1 MATIESIF
9 LSLIQKQKKV
19 YLPDLGLFTVEHIGA
34 TIHPVSHE
42 MTPPHSALTFSTK
55 NSGDVNQFI
64 DEIAKENNWTRTES
78 LEKATQFISILKN
91 TLSNTKS
98 FTIVDIC
105 TVKDD
110 GSDNFK
116 IQLSEGVVIDKNDIG
131 LMDIQ
136 TSRITETQKGV
147 EAPIIPTITESKT
160 ETVNKE
166 TKVMEDQ
173 INPVEKTPEVTPEN
187 PIQTKKSKKGIWIV
201 LILLFIIAISV
212 VGYLFKDNVMGLVG
226 CNTQSKADTVSTTTT
241 DTIAE
246 IAPAISED
254 TTTVATETEE
264 AVEKVQPETETPV
277 VEKAI
282 VENAPK
288 KKVSIGEKADLS
300 VIVYAPKNGNK
311 YYVIAMSFKD
321 LNNASK
327 GVKQLK
333 RKGYNPVV
341 IDKNEQGL
349 YRVAYKPGYETE
361 RLARDFADD
370 LYEKQNLDPWIVK
383 Y

>member
-9 LSLIQKQKKV
+9 LSLIQNQKKV

-98 FTIVDIC
+98 FTIGNIC
-105 TVKDD
+105 IVIDKGNEDFTVEVLP
-110 GSDNFK
+110 N
-116 IQLSEGVVIDKNDIG
+116 IIIDKNDIG
-131 LMDIQ
+131 LVDIKTTR
-136 TSRITETQKGV
+136 TSEMQKGV
-147 EAPIIPTITESKT
+147 EAPIIPTITASKT
-160 ETVNKE
+160 ETVHKE

-173 INPVEKTPEVTPEN
+173 INPVEKTPEATPEN

-226 CNTQSKADTVSTTTT
+226 CNTQSKTDTVSTTKT
-241 DTIAE
+241 DTVTE

-254 TTTVATETEE
+254 TTTVATEET
-264 AVEKVQPETETPV
+264 VEKVQPETETPV

-282 VENAPK
+282 VENTPK
-288 KKVSIGEKADLS
+288 KRASIGEKADLS

>member
-9 LSLIQKQKKV
+9 LSLIQNQKKV

-34 TIHPVSHE
+34 TIHPVTHE
-42 MTPPHSALTFSTK
+42 MTPPQSVLEFSTK
-55 NSGDVNQFI
+55 NGGDANQFI
-64 DEIAKENNWTRTES
+64 DEIAKQNNWTPTEAS
-78 LEKATQFISILKN
+78 DKATQFISILKN

-98 FTIVDIC
+98 FTIGNIC
-105 TVKDD
+105 
-110 GSDNFK
+110 
-116 IQLSEGVVIDKNDIG
+116 VVINKGNEYFIVEVLPNIIIDKNDIG
-131 LMDIQ
+131 LVDIKTTR
-136 TSRITETQKGV
+136 TSEISKIIE
-147 EAPIIPTITESKT
+147 EPIIPIVTASKT

-173 INPVEKTPEVTPEN
+173 MNPVEKNPEATPEN

-241 DTIAE
+241 DTVAE
-246 IAPAISED
+246 IAPAISDD